1 MHCSGGSRHP
11 SAEVGV
17 GGGGGERDSGEVRGV
32 GFFSVET

>member
-11 SAEVGV
+11 SAEIGV
-17 GGGGGERDSGEVRGV
+17 GGGGGVTVIVGGGG

>member
-11 SAEVGV
+11 SVEVGV
-17 GGGGGERDSGEVRGV
+17 RGGGDRDSGEVRGV

>member
-17 GGGGGERDSGEVRGV
+17 GGGERDSGEVRGV